1 MKKITIIGGS
11 GTVGDILFERLQ
23 NNYDVLVLD
32 KNIKNNTSTHRYVDA
47 TDFKQLASEM
57 PKDTD
62 VIINLLR
69 IDTAHAIEPEEV
81 FDQMTDV
88 FFKATYYIMLI
99 ATKYKIPKVIF
110 ASSNHVTD
118 YYEENG
124 HSKLEREITTKDYP
138 YPKGLYGVLKI
149 ASEQAGFIFSLHSDL
164 SIINIR
170 IGSVPEKNEE
180 DALKHDDRL
189 TRTLLSREDLVE
201 FFSAAIEAKVKF
213 GTYYGVSN
221 NNNKPWDISNA
232 IEDLGY
238 APKRIH
244 AETHPTYDNT
254 L

>member
-11 GTVGDILFERLQ
+11 GTVGDILVEGLQ
-23 NNYDVLVLD
+23 HSYDVLVLD
-32 KNIKNNTSTHRYVDA
+32 KHIQNNTATNHYVDA
-47 TDFKQLASEM
+47 TNYDELLSTI

-69 IDTAHAIEPEEV
+69 IDTAHAIEPVEV

-99 ATKYKIPKVIF
+99 AKEFRIPKVIF

-124 HSKLEREITTKDYP
+124 YSKLQREITTNDYP
-138 YPKGLYGVLKI
+138 YSKGLYGVLKI
-149 ASEQAGFIFSLHSDL
+149 ASEQAGFIFSLDSDL

-170 IGSVPEKNEE
+170 IGSVPAQNEQ
-180 DALKHDDRL
+180 DALKENDRL
-189 TRTLLSREDLVE
+189 TRTLLSKKDLVE
-201 FFSAAIEAKVKF
+201 LFSAAIEAKVNF

-221 NNNKPWDISNA
+221 NPDKPWDISNA
-232 IEDLGY
+232 IEELGY
-238 APKRIH
+238 SPKRIIK
-244 AETHPTYDNT
+244 
-254 L
+254 

>member
-11 GTVGDILFERLQ
+11 GTVGDILVEGLHHS
-23 NNYDVLVLD
+23 YDVLVLD
-32 KNIKNNTSTHRYVDA
+32 KHIQNNTATNLYVDA
-47 TDFKQLASEM
+47 THYDELRSTI

-69 IDTAHAIEPEEV
+69 IDTAQAIEPVEV

-99 ATKYKIPKVIF
+99 AKELQIPKVIF

-124 HSKLEREITTKDYP
+124 YSKLQREITTNDYP

-170 IGSVPEKNEE
+170 IGSVPAQNEK
-180 DALKHDDRL
+180 DALKENDRL
-189 TRTLLSREDLVE
+189 TRTLLSKEDLIE
-201 FFSAAIEAKVKF
+201 LFSVAIEAKVNF

-221 NNNKPWDISNA
+221 NPDKPWDISNA
-232 IEDLGY
+232 IEELGY
-238 APKRIH
+238 SPKRIIK
-244 AETHPTYDNT
+244 
-254 L
+254 

>member
-1 MKKITIIGGS
+1 MIRLRKITIIGGS
-11 GTVGDILFERLQ
+11 GTVGDILVEELQ
-23 NNYDVLVLD
+23 NNYDVRVLD
-32 KNIKNNTSTHRYVDA
+32 KHIQSNSATYHYVDA
-47 TDFKQLASEM
+47 THYDELRSTI

-69 IDTAHAIEPEEV
+69 IDTAHAIEPVEV

-99 ATKYKIPKVIF
+99 AKEFRIPKVIF

-124 HSKLEREITTKDYP
+124 YSKLQREITTNDYP

-149 ASEQAGFIFSLHSDL
+149 ASEQAGFIFSLHSNL

-170 IGSVPEKNEE
+170 IGSVPAKNEK
-180 DALKHDDRL
+180 DALKENDRL
-189 TRTLLSREDLVE
+189 TRTLLSKEDLVE
-201 FFSAAIEAKVKF
+201 LFSAAIEAKVNF

-221 NNNKPWDISNA
+221 NPDKPWDISNA
-232 IEDLGY
+232 IEELGY
-238 APKRIH
+238 SPKRIIK
-244 AETHPTYDNT
+244 
-254 L
+254 